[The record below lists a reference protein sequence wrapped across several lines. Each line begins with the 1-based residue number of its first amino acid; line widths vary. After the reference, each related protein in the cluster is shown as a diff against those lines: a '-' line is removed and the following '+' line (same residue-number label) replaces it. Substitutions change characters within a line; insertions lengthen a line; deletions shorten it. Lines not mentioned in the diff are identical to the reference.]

1 MTFITRYLAPASAAA
16 MTTMLMSPQA
26 IADAVAGMH
35 ESMRAEGGRLLQAQD
50 RARRLL
56 LGVDD
61 FADVWRTTPADTD
74 GSPIDVMADVIA
86 GHAKGVGPERMTG
99 WPGPVLLEYLQRI
112 AEADIGHPLVAHRDV
127 LRQACHDMD
136 QPEPDWSDLDAY
148 VTSTQLLA
156 AGPQLGQPCAFYP
169 ADGSEPRDAVV
180 THVWG
185 PTMINLQFQDNGA
198 PATATS
204 VQVLA
209 RPAPDHRYYCVL
221 RPTSVAG

>member
-1 MTFITRYLAPASAAA
+1 MTTISRYLAPAAAAA

-26 IADAVAGMH
+26 IYDAVAGMH

-156 AGPQLGQPCAFYP
+156 ELRRVKEELAAIKGNTRAGAEASAASG
-169 ADGSEPRDAVV
+169 AVV
-180 THVWG
+180 AEAVEASTR
-185 PTMINLQFQDNGA
+185 
-198 PATATS
+198 
-204 VQVLA
+204 LA
-209 RPAPDHRYYCVL
+209 AQQAGYEAAARGRY
-221 RPTSVAG
+221 VAAL